1 MKKVVLLITLVFAAN
16 IFANAQFTLG
26 IKGGLSSSG
35 VDVKNANNTVTGLK
49 DSDNIT
55 GYHIGAFTRVNLS
68 NLFIQPEAYF
78 ASSGGKLEQNDFQN
92 NNVDEIKARFNR
104 LDVPIL
110 VGYKFL
116 NVVRIQA
123 GPVASVLVN
132 SKLGDQNVKSYLDNA
147 DWGYQIGAGLDIS
160 NLTLDVRYENLNRE
174 YTSQT
179 SSFDMSNQQVIVS
192 LGIKLLGK

>member
-1 MKKVVLLITLVFAAN
+1 MKKILFLLIMVLSATMAAQ
-16 IFANAQFTLG
+16 AQFTLG

-35 VDVKNANNTVTGLK
+35 LDVKNANNTMTELK

-55 GYHIGAFTRVNLS
+55 GYHLGAFTRVKIS
-68 NLFIQPEAYF
+68 NMFLQPEAYF
-78 ASSGGKLEQNDFQN
+78 ASSGGKLEQKDLQN

-110 VGYKFL
+110 VGYNFL
-116 NVVRIQA
+116 KVARIQA

-160 NLTLDVRYENLNRE
+160 NLTLDVRYENVKRE